1 MTILASMLVF
11 LSALSVGTNFP
22 ASMSDKEKNCL
33 LTVWQRTL
41 PSDEEK
47 QFDMD
52 HDVDINGLF
61 YSCENNITASEL
73 QKSLTK
79 IKTALKND
87 DEQAFASMFIY
98 PFTYFPKREKPDE
111 NGDMYDYR
119 KVNIQSEFSLHYKD
133 ISVPF
138 FKDIMACA
146 TLSKMSASGNF
157 GILLAR
163 GYIYFDQDAATGE
176 IKISHI
182 NGPAKIQDMWF
193 EDHCQ

>member
-22 ASMSDKEKNCL
+22 ASMSDKEKTCL

-73 QKSLTK
+73 QNSLTK
-79 IKTALKND
+79 IKTAIKND
-87 DEQAFASMFIY
+87 DEQAFASLLVY
-98 PFTYFPKREKPDE
+98 PFTYYPKRDNPDE
-111 NGDMYDYR
+111 NGDLFDSKKMNNP
-119 KVNIQSEFSLHYKD
+119 KEVHQHYKAITPPLFRD
-133 ISVPF
+133 V
-138 FKDIMACA
+138 MACA
-146 TLSKMSASGNF
+146 SLSKMSASGNF

-163 GYIYFDQDAATGE
+163 GYIYFDRDAASGE
-176 IKISHI
+176 IKMSFI
-182 NGPAKIQDMWF
+182 NAYTNLQKEWLM
-193 EDHCQ
+193 DHCQ